1 MSVLTPAAEA
11 AWRVAAAEAGSASH
25 ARIERA
31 HVLVGLL
38 SLEKLADSPRAAQL
52 PPEVL
57 AGVRDERARL
67 HELLQRAGLEPRGL
81 RRALRARLGR
91 GPGAPAGG
99 VLSRSDSCKAAFRR
113 AEDLAGPGPA
123 SCLHLLAALAEE
135 PDPQLRVTLVAA
147 GIEPHRL
154 QRLAL
159 AFAEGSETRR
169 PAEPLVPGQLAPAP
183 SGDTP
188 TLDRFGRDLT
198 ALAARGELGPV
209 VGRRTE
215 LLQLL
220 QTLARAGKSNP
231 LLVGEAGVG
240 KTAVVAALALRAAQ
254 GKDPAVLAGVRIV
267 ELDLGALV
275 AGTSHRGEFE
285 QRVERLLNEARAHP
299 EVILFLDEL
308 HTLAGTGRVG
318 DGALDAAQLLKPAL
332 ARGELRLIG
341 ATTPEDYARHVEPDA
356 ALARRFERIDVKEP
370 SRQESLEM
378 LRGLR
383 PRWEQHHGV
392 ALDDLA
398 LQAAVDLSLRF
409 EPDRRLPDK
418 AVDLVDQ
425 ACARARVPLLS
436 QMAAAP
442 AAEGPRAAPRETV
455 TELLVAQVLAER
467 RRLPLDLV
475 REGLGGG
482 VQRLLR
488 LEAFLKERLFGQD
501 EAVERVAQRLRL
513 AWSGLGQ
520 RRGPLAVLLFLGP
533 TGTGKTE
540 LARLLAEF
548 LFGSPDELA
557 RFDMSEYME
566 EHSVARLIGAPPG
579 YLGHDEEG
587 QLTARLRARPHGVV
601 LLDEVE
607 KAHPRVFDVFLQVFD
622 AGRLTDGQGRV
633 ADARHSIFV
642 LTSNLGGE
650 AARER
655 LGFAAGAAPEASDAA
670 ALEEARRFFRPEL
683 LNRVDE
689 TLVFRPLGRAE
700 AERIVERLA
709 AELSAG
715 LLEKHGA
722 RLRLEPEALRLLTQQ
737 GLSPAHGARELR
749 RVFERLVTSQLS
761 ALALSGKL
769 ARCPAW
775 RLVHDEGGVYALPD
789 EG

>member
-1 MSVLTPAAEA
+1 M
-11 AWRVAAAEAGSASH
+11 
-25 ARIERA
+25 
-31 HVLVGLL
+31 
-38 SLEKLADSPRAAQL
+38 
-52 PPEVL
+52 
-57 AGVRDERARL
+57 
-67 HELLQRAGLEPRGL
+67 
-81 RRALRARLGR
+81 
-91 GPGAPAGG
+91 
-99 VLSRSDSCKAAFRR
+99 
-113 AEDLAGPGPA
+113 
-123 SCLHLLAALAEE
+123 
-135 PDPQLRVTLVAA
+135 
-147 GIEPHRL
+147 
-154 QRLAL
+154 
-159 AFAEGSETRR
+159 
-169 PAEPLVPGQLAPAP
+169 
-183 SGDTP
+183 
-188 TLDRFGRDLT
+188 
-198 ALAARGELGPV
+198 
-209 VGRRTE
+209 
-215 LLQLL
+215 L

-240 KTAVVAALALRAAQ
+240 KTAVVEALALRAAQ
-254 GKDPAVLAGVRIV
+254 GKDPAVLGGVRLV
-267 ELDLGALV
+267 ELDLGALL

-285 QRVERLLNEARAHP
+285 QRVERLLDEARAHP

-308 HTLAGTGRVG
+308 HALAGAGRVG

-356 ALARRFERIDVKEP
+356 ALARRFERVEVVEP
-370 SRQESLEM
+370 SREECLEM

-383 PRWEQHHGV
+383 AKWEEHHGV
-392 ALDDLA
+392 ALDEQA

-409 EPDRRLPDK
+409 DPDRRLPDK

-436 QMAAAP
+436 QMAPGTP
-442 AAEGPRAAPRETV
+442 AGEPPRAAPREAV

-467 RRLPLDLV
+467 CRLPLELV

-482 VQRLLR
+482 ARRLMR
-488 LEAFLKERLFGQD
+488 LEAFLKERLFGQA

-587 QLTARLRARPHGVV
+587 QLTERLRARPHGVV

-607 KAHPRVFDVFLQVFD
+607 KAHPRVFDLFLQVFD

-655 LGFAAGAAPEASDAA
+655 LGFVAGTAPETAA
-670 ALEEARRFFRPEL
+670 AAAIEEARRFFRPEL
-683 LNRVDE
+683 LNRIDE
-689 TLVFRPLGRAE
+689 TVVFRPLGPAE

-709 AELSAG
+709 AELSAS

-722 RLRLEPEALRLLTQQ
+722 RLRLEPEALRFLAGQ